1 MMRSM
6 RAFLLASLVSLLCGC
21 AGRVPPAGGVPI
33 PGMAGVLIGGRFI
46 LPTGETRNGRMY
58 VNLEGEGG
66 RLAEIYRVP
75 INAKESSLY
84 QLEPGMYRVTPSRN
98 TFGFYGKTVKV
109 RIEGRTYTAPFPR
122 ELLRLGAVNAKA
134 RKILAL
140 GVLEAKLEAALPG
153 QRPILRLRLDDSVV
167 SRRKLVQ
174 EVIREMMD
182 PNAPLET
189 REAAIAWSRAL
200 ENSLMDLLSE
210 SERHPLYKKAQ

>member
-1 MMRSM
+1 M
-6 RAFLLASLVSLLCGC
+6 RAIILSSIAALLAGC

-66 RLAEIYRVP
+66 RLAENYRIP
-75 INAKESSLY
+75 INAKESALY
-84 QLEPGMYRVTPSRN
+84 QLEPGMYRVTPTRN

-122 ELLRLGAVNAKA
+122 ELLRLGAVDAKP
-134 RKILAL
+134 RKILTL
-140 GVLEAKLEAALPG
+140 GVLEAKLDAALPG
-153 QRPILRLRLDDSVV
+153 QRPILRLRLDDSITA
-167 SRRKLVQ
+167 RRNLVQ

-182 PNAPLET
+182 PNASLET

-200 ENSLMDLLSE
+200 ENNLMDLLSE
-210 SERHPLYKKAQ
+210 SERHPLYKKAR